1 MVLENVKVEG
11 SQYVAALVGRTESG
25 YLDGKV
31 SDVIIKDLI
40 IDSTKYWNVVTG
52 RYADLELTSV
62 FGGNFTL
69 PGIPG
74 DGQTVPEDNVIIDFE
89 TLDLTWFEE
98 NLPALTE
105 GLWIIVDGMPVLTV
119 FPAM

>member
-1 MVLENVKVEG
+1 
-11 SQYVAALVGRTESG
+11 
-25 YLDGKV
+25 
-31 SDVIIKDLI
+31 
-40 IDSTKYWNVVTG
+40 
-52 RYADLELTSV
+52 V

-69 PGIPG
+69 PGEPSQ
-74 DGQTVPEDNVIIDFE
+74 GQGVLEEITDFE